1 MISAA
6 RREASRRNGRRSR
19 GPKTSKARSS
29 RNAVRHGLT
38 RPAGLD
44 PAFTQRIAE
53 LARLIAGPQ
62 VTGELFVLACR
73 IASAQI
79 DVERVRRARAALLCV
94 NPPEDD
100 TVTRL
105 VALDRYLGRSMS
117 RRNRAIWHFC
127 IARAGASESDD
138 QECAS
143 PAALAEIALGR
154 PGTGAQTRVS
164 SARRRALRRY
174 QLPLPRLSDPYAAA
188 MKRMRRLTPGIGY
201 SRRRGFYYFRRTN
214 PRGFGVRNSM
224 WPNQPDPAQ
233 TQLRGPRQPS
243 PSRFAEPGTIR
254 PNEPKP
260 GQPAAYDLDQTNPTG
275 SSHKIAMSPN
285 EPEAVKSG
293 EHGLGQTNPRSSCEA
308 ANTVM
313 AERTQAIG
321 GNGNGASLA
330 KRTQAGVKPGYPVG
344 TGLRGPYMR
353 AGTILG
359 KTNPSSRELLES
371 CSNLVLEERAPHPEA
386 RVPHLGRAPRRIAR
400 VSKDG
405 HKRDRAGGHP
415 SRRRYSPPQD
425 EVCGFKHHPS
435 DPIGFMELIY

>member
-19 GPKTSKARSS
+19 GPKTPGGKARSS

-353 AGTILG
+353 AGTILA
-359 KTNPSSRELLES
+359 KRTRAAES
-371 CSNLVLEERAPHPEA
+371 CWKVAPTSSLRSAHLILRRACPTWGARLEGLRA
-386 RVPHLGRAPRRIAR
+386 
-400 VSKDG
+400 
-405 HKRDRAGGHP
+405 
-415 SRRRYSPPQD
+415 SRRTATSETEPAAILRDGASRLL
-425 EVCGFKHHPS
+425 G
-435 DPIGFMELIY
+435 

>member
-1 MISAA
+1 MSSEA
-6 RREASRRNGRRSR
+6 RRAASRRNGRRSR
-19 GPKTSKARSS
+19 GPKTPEGKARSS

-53 LARLIAGPQ
+53 LARVFAGPQ

-79 DVERVRRARAALLCV
+79 DVERLRRARAALLSV
-94 NPPEDD
+94 NCPERD

-105 VALDRYLGRSMS
+105 VALDRYLGRAMS

-127 IARAGASESDD
+127 IARAGASESDG

-143 PAALAEIALGR
+143 PAVLAEIALGR
-154 PGTGAQTRVS
+154 PGTGAQARVS
-164 SARRRALRRY
+164 SARRRALRRFR
-174 QLPLPRLSDPYAAA
+174 LPLPRLSDPYAAA

-201 SRRRGFYYFRRTN
+201 SRRRGFHYFGRTN

-224 WPNQPDPAQ
+224 RPNQPDAAQ
-233 TQLRGPRQPS
+233 THLRGLRQPN
-243 PSRFAEPGTIR
+243 PDRCAEPDTIR

-260 GQPAAYDLDQTNPTG
+260 AQPAVYDLGQTNPTG
-275 SSHKIAMSPN
+275 SSHKIAMLPN
-285 EPEAVKSG
+285 EPEAVKCG

-321 GNGNGASLA
+321 GSGNGASLA
-330 KRTQAGVKPGYPVG
+330 KRTQAGVPRRDGFK
-344 TGLRGPYMR
+344 RRPYMCAR
-353 AGTILG
+353 TILAKRTRAAEG
-359 KTNPSSRELLES
+359 CRKVAPLERLGYRSRLARFRQRNPPPLTTRLSLHRPLCILWRTRFPA
-371 CSNLVLEERAPHPEA
+371 RAS
-386 RVPHLGRAPRRIAR
+386 PRT
-400 VSKDG
+400 SKSYTPLMWNNTQHRWRFG
-405 HKRDRAGGHP
+405 QP
-415 SRRRYSPPQD
+415 
-425 EVCGFKHHPS
+425 
-435 DPIGFMELIY
+435 